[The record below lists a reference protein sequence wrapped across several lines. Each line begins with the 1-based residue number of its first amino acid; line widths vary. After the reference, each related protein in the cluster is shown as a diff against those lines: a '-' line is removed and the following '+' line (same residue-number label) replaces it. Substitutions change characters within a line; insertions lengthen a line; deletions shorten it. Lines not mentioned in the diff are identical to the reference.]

1 MARTANQSR
10 VYLVKRGTVESLIR
24 AGSKSAAI
32 AHVMSD
38 VSAEIATQDE
48 IISALSAGG
57 KVEEAAEPEAKPA
70 AEPEAEPAAE
80 PAPDK
85 PAKGKK

>member
-1 MARTANQSR
+1 MARIPNQSR

-57 KVEEAAEPEAKPA
+57 KVEEAKEPETKPATEPA
-70 AEPEAEPAAE
+70 AEPE
-80 PAPDK
+80 K